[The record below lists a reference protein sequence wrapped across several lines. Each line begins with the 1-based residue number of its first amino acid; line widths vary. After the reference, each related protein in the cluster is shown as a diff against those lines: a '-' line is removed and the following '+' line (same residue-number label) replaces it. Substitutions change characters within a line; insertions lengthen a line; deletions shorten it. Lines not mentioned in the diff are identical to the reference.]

1 MKKSIIWLLTGV
13 MALTFGALLYFQIM
27 YLENMVKMR
36 DAQFSEIVLRCLSST
51 SAYLEKRE
59 TMHFLQ
65 EDMAMLESSMYEF
78 DETGR
83 TLGIPSEEMDSINK
97 ILNLQSSELGITQV
111 PNEPLQGITPKHKFD
126 NVKSRYRD
134 MQQTLRGQYLY
145 QKELLNE
152 VVLSILRD
160 AGKRPPR
167 ERADSTIIRDYL
179 KSELNSSGLSMPF
192 NFSVTNT
199 RGQLIYATKLFNQNS
214 PVNQY
219 SQTIFANSGSPLRL
233 NVEFPQKNKFIF
245 SSVRFIIP
253 TLIFTLILLIIFLIT
268 IRMAFR
274 QKRLTEIKT
283 DFIHNMTHELKTPIS
298 TISLA
303 SQMLNDD
310 SVRKS
315 EASLNRLAGVI
326 SDETKRLQ
334 FQVEKVLQM
343 SIFDNSESSVNLS
356 QTDANAVIQNVV
368 DTFKIKVEKFG
379 GSITCQLKAAD
390 SIVNVDPMHFTNII
404 HNLLDN
410 AIKYRDEDRPPVL
423 SISTLNPNNN
433 TLCIKVTDNGIGIKK
448 DDQKR
453 IFEKFYR
460 VHTGNRHDVKG
471 FGLGLP
477 YVKKMVEIFKGSIS
491 VESEVGKGS
500 TFNITL
506 PLA

>member
-13 MALTFGALLYFQIM
+13 MAITFGALLYFQIM

-51 SAYLEKRE
+51 SSYLEKRE
-59 TMHFLQ
+59 TLHFLE
-65 EDMAMLESSMYEF
+65 EDIAVMESSIMEF
-78 DETGR
+78 DESGKSFG
-83 TLGIPSEEMDSINK
+83 LSNEVIDSISGL
-97 ILNLQSSELGITQV
+97 ISRQAHDLGLQQNTF
-111 PNEPLQGITPKHKFD
+111 EPSIGPKRNFD
-126 NVKSRYRD
+126 NVQSRYRN
-134 MQQTLRGQYLY
+134 MQQALRGQYLY
-145 QKELLNE
+145 QKGLLNE
-152 VVLSILRD
+152 VILSILRD
-160 AGKRPPR
+160 AGNRPPK

-179 KSELNSSGLSMPF
+179 RNELQSSGLNMPF

-199 RGQLIYATKLFNQNS
+199 RGQLIYTTNKFDFGS
-214 PVNQY
+214 PKNQY
-219 SQTIFANSGSPLRL
+219 SQTIFPNTGYPLRL
-233 NVEFPQKNKFIF
+233 NVEFPQKNKYIF

-253 TLIFTLILLIIFLIT
+253 TLIFTLILLIVFLIT
-268 IRMAFR
+268 IIMAFR
-274 QKRLTEIKT
+274 QKKLSEIKT

-343 SIFDNSESSVNLS
+343 SVFDNSDSSVKLS
-356 QTDANAVIQNVV
+356 ICDANAVIQNVV

-379 GSITCQLKAAD
+379 GSIQCTLNAAE
-390 SIVNVDPMHFTNII
+390 SLVNVDQMHFTNII

-410 AIKYRDEDRPPVL
+410 AIKYRDEDRPPLL
-423 SISTLNPNNN
+423 SISTKDLNSDS
-433 TLCIKVTDNGIGIKK
+433 LQIKISDNGIGIKK
-448 DDQKR
+448 EDLKR

-460 VHTGNRHDVKG
+460 VSTGNRHDVKG
-471 FGLGLP
+471 FGLGLA
-477 YVKKMVEIFKGSIS
+477 YVKKMVEIFKGNIS
-491 VESEVGKGS
+491 VESDFGKGS
-500 TFNITL
+500 SFIITL
-506 PLA
+506 PLAT

>member
-1 MKKSIIWLLTGV
+1 
-13 MALTFGALLYFQIM
+13 MAITFGALLYFQIM

-51 SAYLEKRE
+51 GSYLEKRE

-65 EDMAMLESSMYEF
+65 EDIAVMESSIMDF
-78 DETGR
+78 NNGSQTFG
-83 TLGIPSEEMDSINK
+83 LSSEVIDSINGL
-97 ILNLQSSELGITQV
+97 ISRQSKELGFNNSFESQIGKTISV
-111 PNEPLQGITPKHKFD
+111 D
-126 NVKSRYRD
+126 NIQSRYQN
-134 MQQTLRGQYLY
+134 MQQTLRDQYLY
-145 QKELLNE
+145 QKGLLNE
-152 VVLSILRD
+152 VILSILRD
-160 AGKRPPR
+160 SGNRPPK

-179 KSELNSSGLSMPF
+179 RNELEESGLKIPF
-192 NFSVTNT
+192 NFSVTNN
-199 RGQLIYATKLFNQNS
+199 RGQLIYTTNKFEKES
-214 PVNQY
+214 PKNLY
-219 SQTIFANSGSPLRL
+219 SQTLFPNTGSPLRL
-233 NVEFPQKNKFIF
+233 NVEFPQKNKYIF

-253 TLIFTLILLIIFLIT
+253 TLIFTVILLIVFLIT
-268 IRMAFR
+268 IIMAFR
-274 QKRLTEIKT
+274 QKKLSEIKT

-303 SQMLNDD
+303 SQMLNDA

-343 SIFDNSESSVNLS
+343 SVFDNSDASVKLTE
-356 QTDANAVIQNVV
+356 TDANLVIQNVV

-379 GSITCQLKAAD
+379 GTITTQLNAEN
-390 SIVNVDPMHFTNII
+390 SFVNVDQMHFTNII

-410 AIKYRDEDRPPVL
+410 AVKYRDEDRAPVL
-423 SISTLNPNNN
+423 AIKTFNPNET
-433 TLCIKVTDNGIGIKK
+433 TLQIKVKDNGMGIKK
-448 DDQKR
+448 EDLKR

-460 VHTGNRHDVKG
+460 VPTGNRHDVKG
-471 FGLGLP
+471 FGLGLA

-491 VESEVGKGS
+491 VESDYGRGS
-500 TFNITL
+500 TFIITL